1 MSNCTSFVQEGE
13 VVEVPAILEKTKE
26 ELEDEE
32 LQEMD
37 KKISDLQVRTF
48 IIVIY
53 WFLNLFMRAV
63 LMLIAS

>member
-53 WFLNLFMRAV
+53 
-63 LMLIAS
+63 